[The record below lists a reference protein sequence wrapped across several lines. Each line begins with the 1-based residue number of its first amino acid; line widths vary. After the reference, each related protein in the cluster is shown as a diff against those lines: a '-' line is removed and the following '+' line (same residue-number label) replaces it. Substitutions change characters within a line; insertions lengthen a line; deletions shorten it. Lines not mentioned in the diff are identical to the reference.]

1 MSGHGKGLRPS
12 ALRAIRRDDEDSSTA
27 TSDPRSREMGSLLKV
42 QDPEVISA
50 LEAVFAGTNVM
61 AEKEKAHL
69 LLQVRDEIHSHW
81 RSAKHS
87 FLSIGKALLTLERT
101 LSHEEFKRLSRGTER
116 VFPFTETIAIQLR
129 QVAKAVLAGSINEN
143 EMPGSYSVAYQI
155 AVMDGATIEIARAR
169 NILRPDVTR
178 TEIIAFRR
186 QISAANTSHEE
197 GVNLSAIRRKKARL
211 TKLRDE
217 LLDRLA
223 AVNAELERLDK
234 INT

>member
-1 MSGHGKGLRPS
+1 MSGSRKGLRPT
-12 ALRAIRRDDEDSSTA
+12 ALRAIRRDEEDAPIKTN
-27 TSDPRSREMGSLLKV
+27 DPRSREMGSLLKI
-42 QDPEVISA
+42 QGPEVISA
-50 LEAVFAGTNVM
+50 LEAVFEGTGVM
-61 AEKEKAHL
+61 ADKEKAHL

-87 FLSIGKALLTLERT
+87 FVSIGKALLMLERT
-101 LSHEEFKRLSRGTER
+101 LSHEEFKRLSKGTDR
-116 VFPFTETIAIQLR
+116 IFPFSETIGIQLR
-129 QVAKAVLAGSINEN
+129 QVAKALLSGMIDEN

-155 AVMDGATIEIARAR
+155 AVMDGPTIEIARAR

-178 TEIIAFRR
+178 TEIITFRR
-186 QISAANTSHEE
+186 EISTSNMAHED

-217 LLDRLA
+217 LLARLT

-234 INT
+234 VAT